1 MLENKLKFL
10 FYYRKEFSKYGKII
24 KMVINPSSAYVTY
37 TKAEDAVAAIKSL
50 NELSSGGSSTTAG
63 KNGTSRSSSTTT
75 MTTSSST
82 TACSTNG
89 SAVSGISS
97 LRASLGTTKY
107 CTHWLRSQ
115 SCPKQPD
122 CKFAFLGGVYL
133 C

>member
-1 MLENKLKFL
+1 MPP
-10 FYYRKEFSKYGKII
+10 YRKEFSKYGKII

-50 NELSSGGSSTTAG
+50 NELSSGGGSTGSSTGTG
-63 KNGTSRSSSTTT
+63 KCGTGTRTTTSTTNSTTT
-75 MTTSSST
+75 S
-82 TACSTNG
+82 ATNG

-122 CKFAFLGGVYL
+122 CKYTLLGN
-133 C
+133 CSS